1 MLSRPW
7 RLLTGSTGISEFL
20 STLAALPRRAP
31 ECTPGE
37 TTLMGF
43 LHLPDPDHSGGAVP
57 GLWSSPSGGSH
68 IAVDSPTVFGHRL
81 HPAEAVPDRPWV
93 PSIAPWERTHRERST
108 LGSEALGTY
117 GCTPS

>member
-93 PSIAPWERTHRERST
+93 PSTDFKTDSYWVDN
-108 LGSEALGTY
+108 LM
-117 GCTPS
+117 PSPQ